1 MQLINYKN
9 IIETQGN
16 LMLVYSIAGGH
27 KTCTTIQT
35 AEDPITYLTAEGRKI
50 KTSLVAINRPDLKM
64 KIGVYAGFDD
74 LIETLHAPARFDGT
88 RTIILDSLTHL
99 MLVHLSQEILQENY
113 ESKSDKDKE
122 EMLKA
127 LTQQVKM
134 SVEAYG
140 TLSGQMNRLMRG
152 LQGLTMAGYDVV
164 CTARLA
170 DRPKW
175 NRSLSA
181 APALMGQEFSK
192 SMDGFFDFIGYIE
205 PWEAPVLPEG
215 QLPPTIGASI
225 EETWKYFAPL
235 ISFNPNDDYM
245 AKWTGVMP
253 PKGIV
258 KRKLHVQKIFQEANG
273 IFTTKGGGPA
283 QSPKITQ
290 KEA

>member
-1 MQLINYKN
+1 MQLIKYQN
-9 IIETQGN
+9 IIENQGN
-16 LMLVYSIAGGH
+16 LMLVYSMAGGH

-64 KIGVYAGFDD
+64 KIGIYQGFDD
-74 LIETLHAPARFDGT
+74 LIDTIYDHKRFDGT
-88 RTIILDSLTHL
+88 KTIILDSLTHL
-99 MLVHLSQEILQENY
+99 MLVHLSQEILQENF
-113 ESKSDKDKE
+113 ESKSEKERE

-192 SMDGFFDFIGYIE
+192 SMDGFFDAIGYIE
-205 PWEAPVLPEG
+205 PWEAPELPEG
-215 QLPPTIGASI
+215 KSIPTIGSPIA
-225 EETWKYFAPL
+225 ETWSYYAPL
-235 ISFNPNDDYM
+235 ISFNPNEEYM

-253 PKGIV
+253 PKGII
-258 KRKLHVQKIFQEANG
+258 KRKFHVKKLFEEANG
-273 IFTTKGGGPA
+273 NFGK
-283 QSPKITQ
+283 
-290 KEA
+290 

>member
-1 MQLINYKN
+1 MKLVNYKN
-9 IIETQGN
+9 IEEHQGN

-50 KTSLVAINRPDLKM
+50 KTSIVAINRPDLKM
-64 KIGVYAGFDD
+64 KMGIYQGFGD
-74 LIETLHAPARFDGT
+74 LIDTIYDTKRFEGT
-88 RTIILDSLTHL
+88 KTVILDSLTHL

-113 ESKSDKDKE
+113 DSKTDKE
-122 EMLKA
+122 REDMLKA
-127 LTQQVKM
+127 LTQQVKL

-152 LQGLTMAGYDVV
+152 LQMLTMAGYDVV

-192 SMDGFFDFIGYIE
+192 SMDGFFDAIGYIE
-205 PWEAPVLPEG
+205 PWVAPELPEG
-215 QLPPTIGASI
+215 KLPPTIGASTAD
-225 EETWKYFAPL
+225 TWSYYAPL
-235 ISFNPNDDYM
+235 ISFNPNEEYM

-258 KRKLHVQKIFQEANG
+258 KRKFHVKRVFEEANG
-273 IFTTKGGGPA
+273 VFK
-283 QSPKITQ
+283 
-290 KEA
+290 

>member
-1 MQLINYKN
+1 LQLINYKN
-9 IIETQGN
+9 MIETQGN

-27 KTCTTIQT
+27 KTCTCLQS
-35 AEDPITYLTAEGRKI
+35 AEDPITYLSAEDRKI

-64 KIGVYAGFDD
+64 KVGIYCGFDD
-74 LIETLHAPARFDGT
+74 LIDTIYDVKRFEGT
-88 RTIILDSLTHL
+88 KTVILDSLTHL

-113 ESKSDKDKE
+113 DSKSEKDKE

-164 CTARLA
+164 TTARLA

-175 NRSLSA
+175 NRSLAA

-192 SMDGFFDFIGYIE
+192 SMDGFYDLIGYIE
-205 PWEAPVLPEG
+205 PWEAPEDVS
-215 QLPPTIGASI
+215 PPTIGASTAD
-225 EETWKYFAPL
+225 TWKYYAPL
-235 ISFNPNDDYM
+235 VSWNPNDDYM
-245 AKWTGVMP
+245 AKYTGVMP
-253 PKGIV
+253 PKGII
-258 KRKLHVQKIFQEANG
+258 KRKFHVKKVFEEANG
-273 IFTTKGGGPA
+273 IFK
-283 QSPKITQ
+283 
-290 KEA
+290 